1 MALRERARNR
11 ARERLEMLARA
22 GLDAEQAR
30 RAAIDTLRPVV
41 GFDRW
46 CWPLTDPG
54 SALST
59 SGIAEFDLWAELPRI
74 AVLEEHGDITSKPR
88 LAVGRRAS
96 VTLNDA
102 TGGDLSRS
110 TRWRECMQPYGVGDE
125 LMCVCR
131 DRHGCWGS
139 VELMRDRADAPFD
152 DAATQLLH
160 ELAPTL
166 ATLVRRGLT
175 RDARAGDPK
184 RRALP
189 PATLILDADLRP
201 ASWTPAFDAW
211 LVELGGGPAMLP
223 PAVYE
228 LGARVLT
235 PAGDAV
241 GLPPSVRVRT
251 PTGKWATIEGAPLE
265 GADRGRVAITIRAA
279 SPDEIFDLLARTYDL
294 TRRERQL
301 AALILDGLATKQLA
315 DALFIS
321 PHTVQ
326 DHLKAVFAKTGVRSR
341 GELAS
346 RLAGRAA

>member
-1 MALRERARNR
+1 
-11 ARERLEMLARA
+11 
-22 GLDAEQAR
+22 
-30 RAAIDTLRPVV
+30 
-41 GFDRW
+41 
-46 CWPLTDPG
+46 
-54 SALST
+54 
-59 SGIAEFDLWAELPRI
+59 
-74 AVLEEHGDITSKPR
+74 
-88 LAVGRRAS
+88 
-96 VTLNDA
+96 
-102 TGGDLSRS
+102 
-110 TRWRECMQPYGVGDE
+110 
-125 LMCVCR
+125 
-131 DRHGCWGS
+131 
-139 VELMRDRADAPFD
+139 
-152 DAATQLLH
+152 
-160 ELAPTL
+160 
-166 ATLVRRGLT
+166 
-175 RDARAGDPK
+175 
-184 RRALP
+184 
-189 PATLILDADLRP
+189 
-201 ASWTPAFDAW
+201 
-211 LVELGGGPAMLP
+211 
-223 PAVYE
+223 
-228 LGARVLT
+228 VLT